1 MVEPIPEK
9 KKGFVDRLPKM
20 GRISQ
25 LIIIVGIIVA
35 VFAAL
40 LFVRSKLSASQTTLD
55 KTLANL
61 QKITGVQQTPQTK
74 YEADLAQAQ
83 AETEAAR
90 ASFPDPQGVPKI
102 LDDLMAL
109 AEANDVYITGTKIAT
124 STPKGG
130 VGPVVSITVTLK
142 GQVPKFENF
151 LLGLDTKLPTSQIR
165 LTTFTAAEKEG
176 EYDTASMTIDVQTYG
191 GSQQ

>member
-151 LLGLDTKLPTSQIR
+151 LLGLDTKLPTSRIK
-165 LTTFTAAEKEG
+165 LTTFTAAEEEG